1 MKLSQ
6 SSVSI
11 AFAILLATM
20 VILIGRLLTQPAP
33 LQSQP
38 RLTALTPGA
47 QLAVVRN
54 LARDKAD
61 ISIVTIDSNGFI
73 RQSTQ
78 QHLHFQTP
86 LTRIELAN
94 NGTMLVHESVPG
106 NPMATVRSVYDYS
119 TQLDLSNCQFTA
131 LSPDGQTVACVSGT
145 EAAVSSTIRLRWTSL
160 PASGGVRFGA
170 PRLFNETVVVPHAL
184 EDGTIELVVFSH
196 PTNIKLATLDPD
208 THYAFSR
215 AGTKAVTL
223 DGETLRM
230 LNFFGNCFLSDCS
243 SASYTLP
250 DELADDRVRP
260 VALSDCGNQV
270 LLYTEPNGEGAAQMV
285 VWQLATNN
293 LTWLSA
299 VEATGHAAGDFHPDG
314 TMAAFTIGQNIYIA
328 SLTDGRAYWMGR
340 GLNPV
345 WIIR

>member
-6 SSVSI
+6 SSVSV
-11 AFAILLATM
+11 ALAILLAAT
-20 VILIGRLLTQPAP
+20 VILIGRLLTPSTP
-33 LQSQP
+33 PQSQS

-54 LARDKAD
+54 PTRDKAE
-61 ISIVTIDSNGFI
+61 ISIVTVDSNGFI

-78 QHLHFQTP
+78 QRLYFQTP

-94 NGTMLVHESVPG
+94 NGTMLMHESVPG
-106 NPMATVRSVYDYS
+106 NPTATVRSVYDYS

-131 LSPDGQTVACVSGT
+131 LSPDGQTIACVSGT
-145 EAAVSSTIRLRWTSL
+145 EAAVSPTARLGWTSL
-160 PASGGVRFGA
+160 PVSSGGRFGA

-184 EDGTIELVVFSH
+184 EDGTIELVIFSH
-196 PTNIKLATLDPD
+196 PTNVTLATLDPD
-208 THYAFSR
+208 THYVFNR
-215 AGTKAVTL
+215 AGTKAVAL

-230 LNFFGNCFLSDCS
+230 LNFFSDCG
-243 SASYTLP
+243 SANYALP
-250 DELADDRVRP
+250 AELAEYRVRP
-260 VALSDCGNQV
+260 VVLSDRADQV
-270 LLYTEPNGEGAAQMV
+270 LLYTEPSTGGAAQMV
-285 VWQLATNN
+285 VWQLATND

-314 TMAAFTIGQNIYIA
+314 TMVAFTIGQNIYIA